1 MSLFKSPTEK
11 DVSGNGK
18 LTPAQTVRALF
29 SAQWGFY
36 KYGYDTMLKIAAI
49 EFVIIVILSLA
60 LLFLAASGVPEPK
73 FFAVNAQRQI
83 TEILPLSEQRI
94 SDNQVRQFATDA
106 LLESLNF
113 TYDDYNQRIENA
125 ADYFT
130 DEGFTAFK
138 TALKDSRVFDQL
150 KEKQLLMR
158 TVITSVPEIDKAN
171 SKNYGGTH
179 IWVLNVT
186 TKRTLT
192 DRAQVL
198 SVNYSY
204 RIFVRQVP
212 FTERPLGMAIYSI
225 KQNSDQQ
232 NQ

>member
-1 MSLFKSPTEK
+1 MGLFRSPTEK
-11 DVSGNGK
+11 DISGNGK
-18 LTPAQTVRALF
+18 LTPAQTVRALY

-36 KYGYDTMLKIAAI
+36 KYGYDTMLKIAAVQ
-49 EFVIIVILSLA
+49 FVIILILTSA
-60 LLFLAASGVPEPK
+60 LFFLAAAGTPEPK

-106 LLESLNF
+106 LLESMNF

-130 DEGFTAFK
+130 DEGFTAYK
-138 TALKDSRVFDQL
+138 TALRDSRVFDQL

-158 TVITSVPEIDKAN
+158 TVVTSVPEIDKAN
-171 SKNYGGTH
+171 SKNYGGTF
-179 IWVLNVT
+179 IWVVNVS

-192 DRAQVL
+192 DRAQAL
-198 SVNYSY
+198 SVSYSY
-204 RIFVRQVP
+204 RMYIRQVP

-225 KQNSDQQ
+225 KQTTEPTN
-232 NQ
+232 